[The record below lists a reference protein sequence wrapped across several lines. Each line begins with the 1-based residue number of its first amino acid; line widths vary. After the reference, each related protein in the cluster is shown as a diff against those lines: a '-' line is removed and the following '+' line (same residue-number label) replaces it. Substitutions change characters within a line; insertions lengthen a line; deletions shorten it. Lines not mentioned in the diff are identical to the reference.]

1 MILVRVQSLI
11 RGWVQ
16 RRKYKVQQIN
26 NLNSSQYF
34 KKLEAKETLT
44 SEMFDPNA
52 PTETRIFEYSTGA
65 VYEGEWK
72 GGMRHGKGK
81 MTWSDGGSYEGN
93 WQYN

>member
-34 KKLEAKETLT
+34 KQSEAKETLT